1 MQELSVRPLGLA
13 RVHDPKLTFFIQPL
27 STEGIENEAFVAASF
42 AKLFGDAVAE
52 GLLPRKDSV
61 MANGFLKFILSPT
74 R

>member
-52 GLLPRKDSV
+52 GLK
-61 MANGFLKFILSPT
+61 LSK